1 MTEYGLDKKWNAL
14 STNQDFNG
22 LEFISTIEHKR

>member
-1 MTEYGLDKKWNAL
+1 MIQFGLDEEWRML
-14 STNQDFNG
+14 SFNKDTFG